1 MKLTTRARFRAF
13 TCGALI
19 MTVIGSML
27 TIGLVAAQQPA
38 NPPKDRKD
46 LLIES
51 LERQRNAQSSQ
62 VAICES
68 AYNEQVPTL
77 QQKVADLTA
86 EVAALKKVAEDAK
99 PAADA
104 PKAPAK

>member
-1 MKLTTRARFRAF
+1 MKLTTTYRIRSF

-19 MTVIGSML
+19 MAVVGSML
-27 TIGLVAAQQPA
+27 TIGLVAAQQST

-86 EVAALKKVAEDAK
+86 EVAALKKAADDKK
-99 PAADA
+99 PADA
-104 PKAPAK
+104 PKPADK

>member
-1 MKLTTRARFRAF
+1 MKRSRFLT
-13 TCGALI
+13 CYSLI
-19 MTVIGSML
+19 AATMT
-27 TIGLVAAQQPA
+27 TIGGIGLLSAQQPG

-77 QQKVADLTA
+77 QQRVADLTA
-86 EVAALKKVAEDAK
+86 EVEKLKKAAEDHKPADKPADK
-99 PAADA
+99 PAA
-104 PKAPAK
+104 K